1 MTKRRDNIIA
11 IIIAGIVAIVIFTGC
26 QEEERVDP
34 ANDKNED
41 KVIEDGIEENAN
53 EEDAVEDYGVTIND
67 DSVSLLDGQGDLV
80 TIDKNPERTVI
91 LYNSYLDIWMRNGG
105 NVVGKLEDTVGDEP
119 IPNTEDVEILGKF
132 GAISLEKLIS
142 VEPELVIINA
152 AIPSQMELVTPL
164 EENGIQVVALDYK
177 GKEDY
182 FTLVRLFSAI
192 NERDDLFEENA
203 IEIENGINEIIS
215 KVPEDED
222 IKVLVM
228 VASANGIR
236 ARDSSEYVGLMLDDL
251 KTINIADTSGGLLE
265 DKNFSLEKII
275 EEDPD
280 YIFVQTSGS
289 GIEKIKERLVKD
301 VESNPAWSSL
311 SAVKDGR
318 YIVLPKD
325 LYMTKANHRY
335 VEAYEG
341 LAQIIYPEIFE

>member
-1 MTKRRDNIIA
+1 MKNKNKLLILMITFTF
-11 IIIAGIVAIVIFTGC
+11 VIFTGC
-26 QEEERVDP
+26 QKEAKIDP

-41 KVIEDGIEENAN
+41 SVIEDSIEEEAI
-53 EEDAVEDYGVTIND
+53 EEYGVTIND
-67 DSVSLLDGQGDLV
+67 DSVSVLDGQGDLV

-105 NVVGKLEDTVGDEP
+105 NVVGKLEDIVGDEP
-119 IPNTEDVEILGKF
+119 IPNTEDIEIIGKF

-142 VEPELVIINA
+142 VEPELVIINSS
-152 AIPSQMELVTPL
+152 IPSQVEMITPL
-164 EENGIQVVALDYK
+164 EENGIQVVALEYK

-203 IEIENGINEIIS
+203 LEVEEGIEEIIS
-215 KVPEDED
+215 KVPEDEE
-222 IKVLVM
+222 ITVLVM

-236 ARDSSEYVGLMLDDL
+236 ARDSRDYVGLMLDDL
-251 KTINIADTSGGLLE
+251 KTVNIADTSGGLLE

-289 GIEKIKERLVKD
+289 DIEKIQERLVKD

-311 SAVKDGR
+311 SAVKNGR